1 MNWKFRIDLGLVIS
15 SLAVLSLVLVGQR
28 PAYGQGGTG
37 ELTGT
42 VSDPSG
48 ATISGAKVSLT
59 NGGTGFS
66 REMTTTAGGVDRFT
80 ALPPG
85 GGYMLT
91 VGGSRVRTA
100 QNADIAPRAGT
111 TTTPDQQ

>member
-66 REMTTTAGGVDRFT
+66 REMTTTAGGVVRLSAFPGVRGCSIAVEGAR
-80 ALPPG
+80 ALD
-85 GGYMLT
+85 
-91 VGGSRVRTA
+91 A
-100 QNADIAPRAGT
+100 Q
-111 TTTPDQQ
+111 